1 MSISVCPPGVG
12 AASVTLLSDINQLP
26 EDETRPFCSR
36 VHSRL
41 AAASRTI
48 NSDRS
53 RNGATA
59 ANTELSLDITKYLS
73 YSSQVRSPTS
83 PNTSATAL
91 RYGLRHQMPCY
102 SLYVQP

>member
-1 MSISVCPPGVG
+1 MPSQLPGIALSLYVCLYVTLPAGG
-12 AASVTLLSDINQLP
+12 AASVTLLSDVDQMP
-26 EDETRPFCSR
+26 EDGTRPFCSR

-41 AAASRTI
+41 AAASRTL

-73 YSSQVRSPTS
+73 YSSQVRPLTL
-83 PNTSATAL
+83 PNTSA
-91 RYGLRHQMPCY
+91 
-102 SLYVQP
+102 